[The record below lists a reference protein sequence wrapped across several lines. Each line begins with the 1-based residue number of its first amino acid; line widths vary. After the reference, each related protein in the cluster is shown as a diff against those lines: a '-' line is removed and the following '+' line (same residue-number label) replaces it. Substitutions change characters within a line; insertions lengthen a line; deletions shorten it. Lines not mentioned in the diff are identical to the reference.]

1 MVIIARGSKS
11 PSSSFILME
20 LILMDQKQAK
30 ASNLIILMQNSR
42 LGYLKAFEISRVYA
56 GLTKQIQRKEKSLQN
71 VVCFFM

>member
-1 MVIIARGSKS
+1 
-11 PSSSFILME
+11 
-20 LILMDQKQAK
+20 MDQKQAK

-56 GLTKQIQRKEKSLQN
+56 GLTKQIHRKEKSLQN